1 MLVVFIV
8 VANVV
13 AVVVVLPSCN
23 FLAAVEAG
31 RWCLAVKKSL
41 PGKKIAKPSFR
52 SLNIAWMV
60 QYFFG

>member
-1 MLVVFIV
+1 MLLLLLLYCQ
-8 VANVV
+8 VAI
-13 AVVVVLPSCN
+13 